1 VQVPPAKHPSQA
13 DSKHHSAHGN
23 SQSGLAQFP
32 DNPLGLLAWV
42 FQYPNTPQN
51 VLLPSN
57 HLLEIMLHIGRL
69 ARVSFLG
76 LLQLFQMLGQ
86 SGHMLGMV
94 KTRKE
99 STPIKVW
106 VTPEEKAAIAAKAD
120 AHSLSASSYLRRL
133 GLAMPLQS
141 TIDQRAILDLVKIN
155 ADLGRFGGLI
165 KMWLT
170 TNADFESISAQGLQ
184 RKLENTLSDVRQL
197 QKKMSDRL
205 EDL

>member
-1 VQVPPAKHPSQA
+1 MRL
-13 DSKHHSAHGN
+13 
-23 SQSGLAQFP
+23 SGLP
-32 DNPLGLLAWV
+32 PLMDAKKG
-42 FQYPNTPQN
+42 
-51 VLLPSN
+51 
-57 HLLEIMLHIGRL
+57 
-69 ARVSFLG
+69 
-76 LLQLFQMLGQ
+76 
-86 SGHMLGMV
+86 

-170 TNADFESISAQGLQ
+170 TNADFESVSAQGLQ
-184 RKLENTLSDVRQL
+184 RKLENTLTDVRLL

>member
-1 VQVPPAKHPSQA
+1 LHSNFTFGFIRTRRRSTPLSFETEEGSGCRRSMDAK
-13 DSKHHSAHGN
+13 KG
-23 SQSGLAQFP
+23 
-32 DNPLGLLAWV
+32 
-42 FQYPNTPQN
+42 
-51 VLLPSN
+51 
-57 HLLEIMLHIGRL
+57 
-69 ARVSFLG
+69 
-76 LLQLFQMLGQ
+76 
-86 SGHMLGMV
+86 

-133 GLAMPLQS
+133 GLALSVES

-170 TNADFESISAQGLQ
+170 SDSGFASVSGQGLQ
-184 RKLENTLSDVRQL
+184 RKLENTLTDVRLL

-205 EDL
+205 DDL

>member
-1 VQVPPAKHPSQA
+1 MDAK
-13 DSKHHSAHGN
+13 KG
-23 SQSGLAQFP
+23 
-32 DNPLGLLAWV
+32 
-42 FQYPNTPQN
+42 
-51 VLLPSN
+51 
-57 HLLEIMLHIGRL
+57 
-69 ARVSFLG
+69 
-76 LLQLFQMLGQ
+76 
-86 SGHMLGMV
+86 

-106 VTPEEKAAIAAKAD
+106 VTPEEKDAIRAKAG

-170 TNADFESISAQGLQ
+170 TNADFESVSAQGLQ
-184 RKLENTLSDVRQL
+184 RKLESTLSDVRLL

>member
-1 VQVPPAKHPSQA
+1 MRIRSAIREEMI
-13 DSKHHSAHGN
+13 HSIEVITVK
-23 SQSGLAQFP
+23 SRYDRSMDLTRQFKK
-32 DNPLGLLAWV
+32 G
-42 FQYPNTPQN
+42 
-51 VLLPSN
+51 
-57 HLLEIMLHIGRL
+57 
-69 ARVSFLG
+69 
-76 LLQLFQMLGQ
+76 
-86 SGHMLGMV
+86 

-141 TIDQRAILDLVKIN
+141 TIDQRAILDLVKTN

-170 TNADFESISAQGLQ
+170 TNADFESVSAQGLQ

-197 QKKMSDRL
+197 QKKMSDRI